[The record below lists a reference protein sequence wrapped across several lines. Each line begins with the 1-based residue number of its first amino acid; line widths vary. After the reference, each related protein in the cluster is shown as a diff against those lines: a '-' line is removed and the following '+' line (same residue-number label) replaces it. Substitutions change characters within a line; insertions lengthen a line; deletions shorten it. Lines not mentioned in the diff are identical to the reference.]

1 MVIVQTS
8 PKDWWAM
15 AGITQKS
22 FSRILIAEEREAE
35 RVARQLH
42 HDLRQV
48 LSGIESE
55 LEDAVRQIEGK
66 ETEAG
71 LASLRAL
78 IPRVR
83 NSADEVLRI
92 GMHIFPVPLEDI
104 GILATISWLCREF
117 QKTYS
122 GIQIEKQIDVQE
134 NEIPYFLKIMI
145 YKTLRDALANIATH
159 RKADL
164 MHLSLLKKN
173 KRIELT
179 IQDNGKR
186 FDVGEVLKK
195 ETEQETL
202 GLSSLRER
210 VKLSGG
216 AFRIKSTKGKGT
228 TIHTSWQI

>member
-1 MVIVQTS
+1 
-8 PKDWWAM
+8 M

-22 FSRILIAEEREAE
+22 FSRVLIAEEREAE
-35 RVARQLH
+35 RIARQLH

-48 LSGIESE
+48 LSDIESN
-55 LEDAVRQIEGK
+55 LENAIHQIEGK
-66 ETEAG
+66 EAEAG
-71 LASLRAL
+71 LESLRAL
-78 IPRVR
+78 IPKVR
-83 NSADEVLRI
+83 YSEDELLRI
-92 GMHIFPVPLEDI
+92 GTHIFPTPLEDI

-122 GIQIEKQIDVQE
+122 GIQIEKQMDVQE

-145 YKTLRDALANIATH
+145 YKTLRDALVNIATH
-159 RKADL
+159 SKADL
-164 MHLSLLKKN
+164 VHFSLLKRN

-179 IQDNGKR
+179 IQDNGKG

-195 ETEQETL
+195 ESKRETL
-202 GLSSLRER
+202 GLLSCRER

-216 AFRIKSTKGKGT
+216 AFRIRSAIGKGT

>member
-1 MVIVQTS
+1 
-8 PKDWWAM
+8 M

-55 LEDAVRQIEGK
+55 LENAVRQIEGK
-66 ETEAG
+66 EAETALE
-71 LASLRAL
+71 SLRAL
-78 IPRVR
+78 IPKVR
-83 NSADEVLRI
+83 YSADEVLRI
-92 GMHIFPVPLEDI
+92 GAHIFPTTLEDI

-117 QKTYS
+117 RKTYS

-159 RKADL
+159 SKVDL
-164 MHLSLLKKN
+164 VHLSLLKKD

-186 FDVGEVLKK
+186 FDLGEVLKK
-195 ETEQETL
+195 ETERETL
-202 GLSSLRER
+202 GLLSLRER

-216 AFRIKSTKGKGT
+216 AFRIRSAIGKGT

>member
-1 MVIVQTS
+1 
-8 PKDWWAM
+8 M

-22 FSRILIAEEREAE
+22 FSRILITEEREAG
-35 RVARQLH
+35 RIARQVH

-66 ETEAG
+66 EAETG
-71 LASLRAL
+71 LESLKPL
-78 IPRVR
+78 IAKVR
-83 NSADEVLRI
+83 HSADELLRI
-92 GMHIFPVPLEDI
+92 GMHIFPTTLEDI
-104 GILATISWLCREF
+104 GLLATISWLCREF

-134 NEIPYFLKIMI
+134 NEIPCFLKIMI

-159 RKADL
+159 SKGDL
-164 MHLSLLKKN
+164 VRLSLRKKN
-173 KRIELT
+173 KRVELT
-179 IQDNGKR
+179 IQDNGKG

-195 ETEQETL
+195 ESQPETL

-216 AFRIKSTKGKGT
+216 ACRIKSAKGKGT

>member
-1 MVIVQTS
+1 
-8 PKDWWAM
+8 M

-22 FSRILIAEEREAE
+22 FSRILITEEREAG
-35 RVARQLH
+35 RIARQLH

-48 LSGIESE
+48 LSGIESD
-55 LEDAVRQIEGK
+55 LENAVRQIEGK
-66 ETEAG
+66 ETETG
-71 LASLRAL
+71 LESLRAI
-78 IPRVR
+78 IPKVR
-83 NSADEVLRI
+83 YTADEVSRI
-92 GMHIFPVPLEDI
+92 GAHILPVTLEDI

-134 NEIPYFLKIMI
+134 NEIPHFLKIMI
-145 YKTLRDALANIATH
+145 YKTLRDALANVATH
-159 RKADL
+159 SKADL
-164 MHLSLLKKN
+164 VHLSLPKKN

-195 ETEQETL
+195 ETELETL
-202 GLSSLRER
+202 GLLSLRER
-210 VKLSGG
+210 VRLSGG
-216 AFRIKSTKGKGT
+216 AFRIKFTKGKGT